1 MGSLPPD
8 DCANKDNWKRNKLK
22 RKLPPLKTHRQRD
35 GRRRRHGRAARVAII
50 RPQRGRRRTVGGAH
64 NLLALAER
72 AREARVGR
80 VDEGS
85 RDLSFRRVDNEFI
98 ENRVYMVQTF

>member
-1 MGSLPPD
+1 MG
-8 DCANKDNWKRNKLK
+8 NQ
-22 RKLPPLKTHRQRD
+22 THRQRD

-50 RPQRGRRRTVGGAH
+50 RPLRGGRSTVGGAH

-80 VDEGS
+80 IDQGA
-85 RDLSFRRVDNEFI
+85 RDLPFRRGGNQFVLTRKSGAHGSDFL
-98 ENRVYMVQTF
+98 NRA